1 MPAKFEPPLA
11 PKPLR
16 PITILRLQI
25 KAGGYDVIPVRENKK
40 GITGW
45 PHQPND
51 ETAIRRWGGLPATGI
66 RMFGN
71 DPFVIDLDITNQ
83 AIRDEILAAYEEKW
97 PEFMRGCLR
106 RHSGAI
112 KIALIGRCVTA
123 KKSRKT
129 HRFYAG
135 PDDTSKGQL
144 VETFGRADKRLMVVQ
159 GVHSAGREYGYLG
172 RPIWETPL
180 DELPWF
186 PDEDIFEALDIAE
199 AVMKRHGLEKRRVVN
214 AASGARDIYDLTP
227 DMVMTLSDGETVK
240 LGDLENNL
248 SGYEFVSARR
258 GGSGDVRGY
267 ATLWDRAS
275 TTPNRVRV
283 LEGRTGLVLHDFKE
297 GINHR
302 WKDREPPP
310 DDAGEKL
317 RELLKSVAL
326 AWETQ
331 S

>member
-1 MPAKFEPPLA
+1 MHGKFEPPLA

-25 KAGGYDVIPVRENKK
+25 KANGYDVIPVREDKK
-40 GITGW
+40 GSTGW

-51 ETAIRRWGGLPATGI
+51 EASIRRWGLPATGI
-66 RMFGN
+66 RTYGS
-71 DPFVIDLDITNQ
+71 DVFVIDLDITNE

-112 KIALIGRCVTA
+112 KITLIGRCVTA

-144 VETFGRADKRLMVVQ
+144 VETFGRADKRLVVVQ
-159 GVHSAGREYGYLG
+159 GLHSAGREYGYIG
-172 RPIWETPL
+172 RPIWDTPL
-180 DELPWF
+180 GELPWF
-186 PDEDIFEALDIAE
+186 NDADIGEAIDIAE
-199 AVMKRHGLEKRRVVN
+199 AIMKKHGLETRRAVK
-214 AASGARDIYDLTP
+214 AASGAKDIYDLTP
-227 DMVMTLSDGETVK
+227 DMVMTLSDGEQIRLDK
-240 LGDLENNL
+240 LEQDLD
-248 SGYEFVSARR
+248 GYQFYSARN

-267 ATLWDRAS
+267 ATLWDPISS
-275 TTPNRVRV
+275 TENRVKV
-283 LEGRTGLVLHDFKE
+283 LMGRTGLVLHDFKE

-310 DDAGEKL
+310 DDFGEKL